1 MLRVSNR
8 RFYSD
13 LAHKYS
19 SSVLLPKTSFPKR
32 SNLEKVQQDL
42 IPRSSQQLYKE
53 QLNSKPLNNDS
64 DLFII
69 HDGPPY
75 ANGDLHLGHALNKIL
90 KDVIN
95 RYNLLNGKQIYYK
108 PGWDCHGLPIE
119 LKALEKISK
128 KMKKDSSTV
137 LSVGEIRKLA
147 REHANST
154 ITSQLEGFKSLGI
167 MTDFEHNYKTLNH
180 SFEIN
185 QLKVFQ
191 GLLKRGLIKRQKKPV
206 YWGCQ
211 THTALA
217 EGELEYNDNH
227 KSITLHLKFP
237 IIKPSVQLSAILA
250 ENSIKDV
257 KALIWTSTPWTIP
270 SNKAISINTEFEYV
284 ILKNTKVEDEF
295 VIVANEL
302 SSTVLSLNPDFEST
316 NIVVPGSALIS
327 SQYTNPLIEN
337 STFPIIHG
345 DHVTSTAGTGLVHTA
360 PGHGNDDYFVC
371 LANGIDVYSPVDQF
385 GKYTDQLPEG
395 VFQHLKGLFVLGKGT
410 EEILKILGGSGMV
423 YYRDDNYIHSYPYD
437 WRSKK
442 PIIIRATPQWFT
454 NVGEIKE
461 ASLKALED
469 VEFIPARGKNR
480 LSAFIKN
487 RNEWCISRQRSW
499 GVPIPALYG
508 RNDENHVIMDEESV
522 EFIIAKIDELGT
534 DAWFEE
540 EEDIERWL
548 PARYAGQGK
557 DLVKG
562 KDTMDV
568 WFDSGSSWNEI
579 REFLEENQITNR
591 STYADVYL
599 EGSDQHRGWFQSSLL
614 TKVGITPATV
624 PAVAPYKKIVTHGFT
639 LDEKGFKMSK
649 SLGNTLTPETIIK
662 GQGKALPGVGV
673 DGLRMWVAQSD
684 YTNDMS
690 MGPNVLKHVGD
701 ALKKLRITFTF
712 LLGNLND
719 LRSAE
724 DLVKFEELNKIDQ
737 FALSRLAQVNEEV
750 LAHYEQYNFNRVL
763 KTLTNHLNIELSA
776 IYFDIVKDRLYTD
789 GVDSRSRRAAQTVLY
804 HIFQTYLSLLSPIIP
819 VMTQEVWDFTPK
831 WIVKGQSN
839 AILNGV
845 YVDELAKFQNVGLE
859 ADFAKVWELRDQI
872 TTLIEKGRKEEKTI
886 KNSLETEVYISFA
899 NPESS
904 ELSQTLT
911 SLESELS
918 DYYLVSKLHL
928 NKPLDP
934 SSAKFHYSNKVA
946 VAGEF
951 VNISIVNATNCKCPR
966 CWRYSSISE
975 EALCKRCDDVVVHEH

>member
-1 MLRVSNR
+1 MRLSSR
-8 RFYSD
+8 RLYSD

-19 SSVLLPKTSFPKR
+19 KTVLLPKTSFPKR
-32 SNLEKVQQDL
+32 SNLEKVQKDL
-42 IPRSSQQLYKE
+42 IPRSSQQLYQE
-53 QLNSKPLNNDS
+53 QLQSKPLNNDS
-64 DLFII
+64 DLFIL

-95 RYNLLNGKQIYYK
+95 RYNLLQGKQIYYK

-147 REHANST
+147 REHANTT
-154 ITSQLEGFKSLGI
+154 IKSQLEGFKSLAI
-167 MTDFEHNYKTLNH
+167 LTDFEDNYKTLNH
-180 SFEIN
+180 QFEIN

-191 GLLKRGLIKRQKKPV
+191 ALLKRGLIKRQKKPV

-237 IIKPSVQLSAILA
+237 IVKPSSELAQLLKSNGIEQLS
-250 ENSIKDV
+250 
-257 KALIWTSTPWTIP
+257 ALIWTSTPWTIP
-270 SNKAISINTEFEYV
+270 SNKAISINSNFEYV
-284 ILKNTKVEDEF
+284 ILKSTVTGEHI
-295 VIVANEL
+295 IVSHEL
-302 SSTVLSLNPDFEST
+302 QTTVLSLNPEFEST
-316 NIVVPGSALIS
+316 NIIVPGIALVS
-327 SQYTNPLIEN
+327 SQYTNPLIAD
-337 STFPIIHG
+337 SLFPIIHG
-345 DHVTSTAGTGLVHTA
+345 EHVTNTAGTGLVHTA

-371 LANGIDVYSPVDQF
+371 LGNDIDVYSPVDQF
-385 GKYTDQLPEG
+385 GKYTDDLPVG
-395 VFQHLKGLFVLGKGT
+395 VFQDKLKGLFVLGKGT
-410 EEILKILGGSGMV
+410 EEILKILGDSGMV
-423 YYRDDNYIHSYPYD
+423 YSRDDNYIHSYPYD

-461 ASLKALED
+461 SSLKALEE
-469 VEFIPARGKNR
+469 VEFIPERGRNR

-499 GVPIPALYG
+499 GVPIPAIYA
-508 RNDENHVIMDEESV
+508 RDDENRVIMDEESV
-522 EFIIAKIDELGT
+522 EFIIQRIEELGT

-540 EEDIERWL
+540 ESDIERWL
-548 PARYAGQGK
+548 PAKYAGQGK
-557 DLVKG
+557 DLIKG

-579 REFLEENQITNR
+579 REFLETHQITNR
-591 STYADVYL
+591 KTLADVYL

-614 TKVGITPATV
+614 TKVGSTPVDILAK
-624 PAVAPYKKIVTHGFT
+624 APYGKIVTHGFT
-639 LDEKGFKMSK
+639 LDERGFKMSK
-649 SLGNTLTPETIIK
+649 SLGNTLTPDVVIK

-690 MGPNVLKHVGD
+690 IGPNVLKHVGD

-719 LRSAE
+719 LQKGSA
-724 DLVKFEELNKIDQ
+724 DLVKYEDLNKIDQ

-750 LAHYEQYNFNRVL
+750 LSHYEQYNFNRVL

-789 GVDSRSRRAAQTVLY
+789 AIDSRSRRAAQTVLY
-804 HIFQTYLSLLSPIIP
+804 HILQTYLSLLSPIIP
-819 VMTQEVWDFTPK
+819 AMTQEVWDFSPE
-831 WIVKGQSN
+831 WITNKKTN

-845 YVDELAKFQNVGLE
+845 VDLETFKNPSLETAFGNVW
-859 ADFAKVWELRDQI
+859 KLREEI
-872 TTLIEKGRKEEKTI
+872 TMLIERGRKEDKTI
-886 KNSLETEVYISFA
+886 KNSLETEVYISL
-899 NPESS
+899 NEGS
-904 ELSQTLT
+904 ELFSVLK
-911 SLESELS
+911 SLESELN

-928 NKPLDP
+928 NKPVP
-934 SSAKFHYSNKVA
+934 QA
-946 VAGEF
+946 VNYNYQNQTPIVIDGQSLT
-951 VNISIVNATNCKCPR
+951 ISIVNATDAKCPR
-966 CWRYSSISE
+966 CWRYASVSE
-975 EALCKRCDDVVVHEH
+975 EELCRRCDDVISHDHQ